1 MANEKVSILIIDD
14 DEVIA
19 QSTAEFFN
27 MFEVNTAYVTSYDE
41 AVKFLDTH
49 LVSLLLLDINLGE
62 KSGFDLCRKVREN
75 YDMPIL
81 FISARTSD
89 DDVLI
94 ALNIG
99 GDDYIKKPF
108 TLSILLAKVK
118 TILARYEKAKE
129 AALASQNNMKNTGN
143 APGLSDNQ
151 GIIGTAGSSNST
163 GIPDSAG
170 SSNTAGNSNSAG
182 ISGNAGYSNNTGTST
197 GTGNLG
203 TAASPIIK
211 LTKTISLDTAARKL
225 KSGNEQISL
234 KAMEYKLLKYL
245 IDNCGRVV
253 TKDELLKD
261 VWDDEF
267 IGEGTL
273 AVHIRHLREKIEKDP
288 KQPELIK
295 TIWGVGY
302 MVETYEELL

>member
-1 MANEKVSILIIDD
+1 MEQYKVLIVDD

-19 QSTAEFFN
+19 QSTAEYFN
-27 MFEVNTAYVTSYDE
+27 MFEVKSAYVTGYDE
-41 AVKFLDTH
+41 AVAFLEKN

-62 KSGFDLCRKVREN
+62 HSGFDLCRKIREE

-81 FISARTSD
+81 FISARSSD

-99 GDDYIKKPF
+99 GDDYIKKPY

-118 TILARYEKAKE
+118 AILERYEKAKE
-129 AALASQNNMKNTGN
+129 ALLKAEAAQEGN
-143 APGLSDNQ
+143 ADHEGQKGANETQIALTET
-151 GIIGTAGSSNST
+151 II
-163 GIPDSAG
+163 
-170 SSNTAGNSNSAG
+170 
-182 ISGNAGYSNNTGTST
+182 
-197 GTGNLG
+197 
-203 TAASPIIK
+203 
-211 LTKTISLDTAARKL
+211 LDTAKHKL
-225 KSGNEQISL
+225 RNGSGEIGL

-245 IDNCGRVV
+245 YDHAGRVV
-253 TKDELLKD
+253 SKDELLRD

-273 AVHIRHLREKIEKDP
+273 AVHIRHLREKIEDDP
-288 KQPELIK
+288 KMPRLIK

-302 MVETYEELL
+302 ILERII